1 MRVGTLIRR
10 THGEPEHIGLVGIAI
25 EEYRMD
31 SKTYFVVLFSN
42 GQTGRGWTYDSWG
55 MEVLCE

>member
-1 MRVGTLIRR
+1 MQVGTLIIR
-10 THGEPEHIGLVGIAI
+10 TKGEPEWIGIVGIAI